1 MPRIFTA
8 FSLLALF
15 WYANSTSAQA
25 DIAEARS
32 YDLGAAVSISGVVN
46 CGAEM
51 DDLRFMQ
58 DGSAGIGLKLDE
70 AATGGWAS
78 IFGAAPA
85 EGDGGGSGMH
95 NKFVI
100 IDADDAQNAWVL
112 TGSGN
117 WTTGNLISDCNNF
130 IFFQD
135 QSLALAYRLE
145 FEEMWGGTTRAVKRL
160 ASSTIGSAPALNMG
174 P

>member
-1 MPRIFTA
+1 
-8 FSLLALF
+8 
-15 WYANSTSAQA
+15 
-25 DIAEARS
+25 
-32 YDLGAAVSISGVVN
+32 
-46 CGAEM
+46 M
-51 DDLRFMQ
+51 DDLN
-58 DGSAGIGLKLDE
+58 
-70 AATGGWAS
+70 
-78 IFGAAPA
+78 PA
-85 EGDGGGSGMH
+85 IPVLERGDGGGSGMH

-135 QSLALAYRLE
+135 QSLARAYRLE

-160 ASSTIGSAPALNMG
+160 ASSTIGSAAALNMG
-174 P
+174 R